1 MLNWQGWAATN
12 FVGWGD
18 AGTTTPPAT
27 APYPGPA
34 GRASKPRR
42 RKVEIDG
49 QVFSLTEAEIQGAL
63 DVVLRRDEDAPVPK
77 AIRRPVKALKRA
89 IAAAEPEPAE
99 VAPTYA
105 TAPDF
110 DALWRNFVQHEQ
122 HDMAAATRAAAQA
135 LEIEQD
141 DADVFALLRMVEESD
156 DD

>member
-12 FVGWGD
+12 FVGWGSV
-18 AGTTTPPAT
+18 GTTTPPVT
-27 APYPGPA
+27 TPYPGPA
-34 GRASKPRR
+34 GRAAKRR

-49 QVFSLTEAEIQGAL
+49 QVFSLTDDEIQGAL

-77 AIRRPVKALKRA
+77 ALKRPVKALRRA
-89 IAAAEPEPAE
+89 VAAAEPDLAP

-105 TAPDF
+105 AAPDF
-110 DALWRNFVQHEQ
+110 DALWRGFVQADQHE
-122 HDMAAATRAAAQA
+122 MAAASRAAAMA

-141 DADVFALLRMVEESD
+141 DADVFALLRMIEEAD